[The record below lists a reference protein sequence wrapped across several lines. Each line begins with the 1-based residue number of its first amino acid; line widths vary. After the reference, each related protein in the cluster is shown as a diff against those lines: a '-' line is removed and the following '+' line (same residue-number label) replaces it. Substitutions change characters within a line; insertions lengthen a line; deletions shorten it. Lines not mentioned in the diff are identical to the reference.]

1 MALPMD
7 PWLVAL
13 ALEGRERAL
22 AYRTQVP
29 ADTVDPD
36 LLDSQAVTGAM
47 AWMRAKWIQSDRCT
61 AAVTTDFVERKM
73 AWQGY
78 LLTTPPF
85 NEKAIRSV
93 IAGGHCVL
101 PYLWE
106 PPAP

>member
-22 AYRTQVP
+22 AYRTHVP

-36 LLDSQAVTGAM
+36 LLDSQAVMGAM
-47 AWMRAKWIQSDRCT
+47 AWMRAEWIQSDRCT
-61 AAVTTDFVERKM
+61 AAVTTAVERKM
-73 AWQGY
+73 AWQRY
-78 LLTTPPF
+78 LHTTPPF
-85 NEKAIRSV
+85 SEKAIRFV
-93 IAGGHCVL
+93 IAGGHHVL
-101 PYLWE
+101 PYLWK